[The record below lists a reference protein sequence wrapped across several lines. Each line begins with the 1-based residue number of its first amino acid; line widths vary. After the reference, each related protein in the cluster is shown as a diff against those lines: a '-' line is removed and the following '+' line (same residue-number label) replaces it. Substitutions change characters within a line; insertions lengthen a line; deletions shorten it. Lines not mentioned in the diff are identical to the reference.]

1 MQFDVRLVI
10 FLGNLFYIQIADALT
25 KYACVSFS
33 GIGGKFGG
41 YGGLVGGGWDFDD
54 FNSNSASAS
63 SEEFG
68 MGLARFAGY
77 GTVQHGMAPG
87 VGTPAQVGG
96 AAAPGMSPVMSPG
109 TSPLA
114 AGGLSSGLPNTAA
127 NLGGASHITGQGS
140 GVVGAPVPGQMPFQ
154 PLAPG
159 NPGVVLSGSLSCADR
174 PQTTILITK
183 LVYGNGGIYT
193 CSAPDEECDVVD
205 YQDPEI
211 TPFCDGQVRCMV
223 RTTGKQ
229 LIPCKTTSNFVHVE
243 YECIYPWSSFDICK
257 DIKTVV
263 REPEVY
269 IMSPSFFRAQSPPSK
284 VCECILKGRYDNRIM
299 AQYVHTDIE
308 ETANHSCPESFVLFE
323 SKLSPNQTDL
333 EKKTEVC
340 GRRSLN
346 NYLYK
351 GDLRITFKDSDSG
364 KKSGF
369 VSKLLVPPVGMGVQV
384 EIALECGPVR
394 MAGEPTPDPNS
405 INRSNLG
412 PMPFAGPFG
421 PYSPL
426 GTLNSQFQQSP
437 RIPAPPVFEGS
448 QAMPT
453 SGWRAPFPVIN
464 TGPMN
469 WGRPAT
475 NWGPPQFQFPKFSAG
490 PQNTPSGSTTTSPP
504 AAWSRNEKPPIP
516 SNNKPAL
523 MTATRKQQPQPPRK
537 NPGQVNRGP
546 VQPKRAQPNQA
557 RRGQGQP
564 NRGPSPP
571 RRGPG
576 PPRRGPVQPKRARIE
591 SKDTVIE
598 TKDKS
603 VDKTGQMVGYVI
615 GGVGAAMTAFCA
627 LFISMYCTRRRRRVI
642 ERKASRRSET
652 DLADSPSSIEDS
664 PVYTVPSAEDHV
676 HPSARANT
684 GHVNQ
689 AFDGNDVASCDKL
702 SVRSGSFENIHLQDD
717 DANYLSLDEVA
728 EARKREREGEAP
740 PPMELRIDSKYCQSR
755 EVIRRSH
762 HIEGSVYDNNI

>member
-10 FLGNLFYIQIADALT
+10 FFGNILYNHVADALT

-33 GIGGKFGG
+33 GFGGKLGG
-41 YGGLVGGGWDFDD
+41 YGGVVGGGWDFDD

-68 MGLARFAGY
+68 MRFAPYAGY
-77 GTVQHGMAPG
+77 GTLQHGIAPG
-87 VGTPAQVGG
+87 VGTPAQVG
-96 AAAPGMSPVMSPG
+96 ASAPGMSPG

-114 AGGLSSGLPNTAA
+114 AGGLSPKNTAGMSFGLPNSAA
-127 NLGGASHITGQGS
+127 SLGGASHITGQGS
-140 GVVGAPVPGQMPFQ
+140 GAAGAPAGQMPFQ
-154 PLAPG
+154 PVPPG

-211 TPFCDGQVRCMV
+211 TPFCDGQVRCLI
-223 RTTGKQ
+223 RTTGKK
-229 LIPCKTTSNFVHVE
+229 LIPCQTTSNFVHVE
-243 YECIYPWSSFDICK
+243 YECIYPWSSFNICK

-269 IMSPSFFRAQSPPSK
+269 VMSPSFFRAESPPSK

-308 ETANHSCPESFVLFE
+308 EMANHSCPESFVLFE
-323 SKLSPNQTDL
+323 SKLSPNQTEL

-394 MAGEPTPDPNS
+394 MEGEPTPDPNS
-405 INRSNLG
+405 INRNNFG
-412 PMPFAGPFG
+412 PMPFPGPFG

-437 RIPAPPVFEGS
+437 RIPAPPVFEGV
-448 QAMPT
+448 QTMQT

-469 WGRPAT
+469 WGRPTT
-475 NWGPPQFQFPKFSAG
+475 NWGSPQFQFPKFSAG
-490 PQNTPSGSTTTSPP
+490 PQNTQSASTTSSPP

-516 SNNKPAL
+516 SNNRPAL
-523 MTATRKQQPQPPRK
+523 MTATRKQQPQPRR
-537 NPGQVNRGP
+537 NQGQANRRP
-546 VQPKRAQPNQA
+546 VPPKRAQS
-557 RRGQGQP
+557 QP
-564 NRGPSPP
+564 NRG
-571 RRGPG
+571 R
-576 PPRRGPVQPKRARIE
+576 
-591 SKDTVIE
+591 
-598 TKDKS
+598 
-603 VDKTGQMVGYVI
+603 MVGYVI

-627 LFISMYCTRRRRRVI
+627 LFISLYCTRRRKREI
-642 ERKASRRSET
+642 ERKASQRSEV
-652 DLADSPSSIEDS
+652 DLADSSSSIEDT
-664 PVYTVPSAEDHV
+664 PVYRVPSAEDHV

-689 AFDGNDVASCDKL
+689 AYDGNDASCDKL

-717 DANYLSLDEVA
+717 DNYLSLDEIE
-728 EARKREREGEAP
+728 EARKRERGDDASP
-740 PPMELRIDSKYCQSR
+740 SLELRIDSKYCQSR
-755 EVIRRSH
+755 EVVRRSH
-762 HIEGSVYDNNI
+762 YIEGSVYDNNI